1 MKEKH
6 TLVLIYN
13 SYRDPLFQN
22 LMLKYILNLSTH
34 SHLKFH
40 LVTFEQP
47 QYHLNDEDIAKEKA
61 NLIKKNLIW
70 TPLKFHTGRFILL
83 KKVWDLLQLLKFTTQ
98 LRKKH
103 QLEYIMAFANV
114 SAALSGVLSKI
125 FNLKLIIYSYEPHAR
140 FMVDMGHWRPHD
152 LKFKILNFL
161 ETLAAKQ
168 AYHIM
173 TGTHAMKGE
182 LEIYTSAH
190 KISVAPTAVD
200 PDDFQFSAASRTQIR
215 QKLEVDSQK
224 VFLYIGKLGGL
235 YYEKETIAMMCQVSQ
250 WDEEILSVIITDYDH
265 VQIRHWVN
273 ELNGDIDRF
282 KILPPVNRDM
292 VSAYLSAADVGIIG
306 IPPLPNQK
314 FRSPTKTAEYMLC
327 GLPILICDHISEDSQ
342 YISEHHL
349 GCVVQSFKHE
359 DVLKQKDKILYLFEE
374 NRDNMTEKSRKIA
387 LKYRSID
394 KVYKIYNKIYL
405 GK

>member
-13 SYRDPLFQN
+13 SFKDPLFQN
-22 LMLKYILNLSTH
+22 LMLKYILKLSENP
-34 SHLKFH
+34 HLKFH
-40 LVTFEQP
+40 LITFEQP
-47 QYHLNDEDIAKEKA
+47 QYHLNAEEVAKEKA
-61 NLIKKNLIW
+61 NLFKKNLIW

-83 KKVWDLLQLLKFTTQ
+83 KKVWDLLQLLKFTTL
-98 LRKKH
+98 LRNKY

-125 FNLKLIIYSYEPHAR
+125 FNLKLVIYSYEPHAR
-140 FMVDMGHWRPHD
+140 FMVDMGHWRTKD
-152 LKFKILNFL
+152 LKFKILNYL
-161 ETLAAKQ
+161 EILAAKQ

-173 TGTHAMKGE
+173 TGTHAMKDE
-182 LEIYTSAH
+182 LDIYTSAD
-190 KISVAPTAVD
+190 KISVVPTAVD
-200 PDDFQFSAASRTQIR
+200 PVDFQFSATSRTQIR
-215 QKLEVDSQK
+215 QKFEAENEK

-250 WDEEILSVIITDYDH
+250 WDERILSIIITDYDH
-265 VQIRHWVN
+265 DQIRHWIN
-273 ELNGDIDRF
+273 ELNGDKDRF

-292 VSAYLSAADVGIIG
+292 VPAYLSAADVGIIA

-327 GLPILICDHISEDSQ
+327 GLPILICDHVSEDSK
-342 YISEHHL
+342 YISEQRL

-359 DVLKQKDKILYLFEE
+359 DVLKQKDKILHLFEE
-374 NRDNMTEKSRKIA
+374 NRDNLTEKSRKIA

-394 KVYKIYNKIYL
+394 KVYKTYNKIYL
-405 GK
+405 ST